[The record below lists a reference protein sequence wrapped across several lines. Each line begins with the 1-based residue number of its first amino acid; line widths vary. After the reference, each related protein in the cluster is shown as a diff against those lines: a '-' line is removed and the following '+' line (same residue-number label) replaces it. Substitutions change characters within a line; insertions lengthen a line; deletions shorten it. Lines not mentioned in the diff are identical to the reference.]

1 MALLT
6 DANGTLEGGNV
17 RVSVHAEE
25 AEGSWN
31 YTGGVAGGVRFG
43 ALVSDV
49 TVAGNVTG
57 GKVADYKETN
67 THAAVGGL
75 VGYVDKAS
83 VTGGIAFGKVAMFP
97 DYPSPNDHSWYTLG
111 GVIGAMRDA
120 VEIARNEGRNRF
132 DTTPYEGKS
141 HYEAGTFTA
150 GSGSTSELK
159 DKGNSADG
167 TGAFVGSDK

>member
-1 MALLT
+1 M
-6 DANGTLEGGNV
+6 
-17 RVSVHAEE
+17 
-25 AEGSWN
+25 
-31 YTGGVAGGVRFG
+31 
-43 ALVSDV
+43 
-49 TVAGNVTG
+49 
-57 GKVADYKETN
+57 ADYKETN

-83 VTGGIAFGKVAMFP
+83 VTGSIAFGKVAMDP
-97 DYPSPNDHSWYTLG
+97 NYPSPNAHSWYTLG
-111 GVIGAMRDA
+111 GVIGAMRDV
-120 VEIARNEGRNRF
+120 VEITKNEGWNRF
-132 DTTPYEGKS
+132 DTSPYEGKP

>member
-1 MALLT
+1 MSTICGAAQEPKLWSPTSAGERVADIPVAWWDCLLMPT
-6 DANGTLEGGNV
+6 ERLEGGNV

-67 THAAVGGL
+67 THAAVGGWW
-75 VGYVDKAS
+75 V
-83 VTGGIAFGKVAMFP
+83 M
-97 DYPSPNDHSWYTLG
+97 
-111 GVIGAMRDA
+111 
-120 VEIARNEGRNRF
+120 
-132 DTTPYEGKS
+132 
-141 HYEAGTFTA
+141 
-150 GSGSTSELK
+150 STRHR
-159 DKGNSADG
+159 
-167 TGAFVGSDK
+167 